1 MIFKNTR
8 GTDNLTCVYERKS
21 RLSLII
27 KNKSKKSKHVLENM
41 AELFSKNIKKHK
53 QNIQSITF
61 DRGSEFR
68 SFATLRQEISNQN
81 LDVYFADPGS
91 PWQKGGVEKHNQIY
105 RRFVPKGAD
114 INNISTKKI
123 EQICNWVNN
132 MPRKILDFKTPMEV
146 ANEQNLM
153 NNSICRTSF

>member
-1 MIFKNTR
+1 MIFKNTS
-8 GTDNLTCVYERKS
+8 GTDNLTCIYERKS

-27 KNKSKKSKHVLENM
+27 KNRSKKSKHVLENM
-41 AELFSKNIKKHK
+41 AELFAKNIIKHK
-53 QNIQSITF
+53 QNVQTITF

-68 SFATLRQEISNQN
+68 HFATLRQSFRNQK
-81 LDVYFADPGS
+81 LGVYFADPGS

-105 RRFVPKGAD
+105 RLFVPKGAD
-114 INNISTKKI
+114 INNIPAKKI

-132 MPRKILDFKTPMEV
+132 MPRKILDFKTPIEV

-153 NNSICRTSF
+153 NKSICSTSF